1 MSKDGKKPVN
11 ITINEGQESKTDNV
25 YENYI
30 IQMNQKLKE
39 ENDSLREEVA
49 ELTSNNTD
57 LEEDLDKEEKSKTYM
72 KGLMHNLYDMKK
84 KSFEIRDIY
93 KKIHQNMN
101 TLIDEKNNN
110 ELKIRIIPKISF
122 YLTLKE
128 YYILS
133 FIISPFLAF
142 VSIFYEYDLFLIIYL
157 FFLSIYPGTILYLQI
172 KEDILKT
179 KSKYDEFIS
188 FYKSHNENILK
199 ITKDI
204 KETEDSCKCLDTYI
218 DEL

>member
-1 MSKDGKKPVN
+1 MSKNDKKPVN
-11 ITINEGQESKTDNV
+11 ITINEGKESKTDNV

-84 KSFEIRDIY
+84 KSFEINDLH
-93 KKIHQNMN
+93 KKIYDKHNH
-101 TLIDEKNNN
+101 LVKEKIKNP
-110 ELKIRIIPKISF
+110 LKIYLIPKTSI
-122 YLTLKE
+122 YLNINE
-128 YYILS
+128 YYIFAFLIAP
-133 FIISPFLAF
+133 IISLLSS
-142 VSIFYEYDLFLIIYL
+142 VINLSV
-157 FFLSIYPGTILYLQI
+157 FFILVLTSIYPGTILYFYIKKDIRKNKEKYTEFMNWYNSILSDITKII
-172 KEDILKT
+172 KEI
-179 KSKYDEFIS
+179 E
-188 FYKSHNENILK
+188 
-199 ITKDI
+199 
-204 KETEDSCKCLDTYI
+204 ETENSCKCLDTYI